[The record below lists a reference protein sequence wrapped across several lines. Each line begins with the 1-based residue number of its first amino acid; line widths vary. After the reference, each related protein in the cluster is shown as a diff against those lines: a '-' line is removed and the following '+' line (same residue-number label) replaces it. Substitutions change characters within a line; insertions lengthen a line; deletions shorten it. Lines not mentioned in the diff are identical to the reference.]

1 MAAKTTK
8 SWKDKVA
15 HHEGLIRL
23 IEPGNTLSEVIRYLV
38 NFSVLFV
45 YLNCAKKKKTFLA
58 QIYRNPALCNK
69 LFLNFF
75 CLLIDEKACLIPF
88 VYKF

>member
-45 YLNCAKKKKTFLA
+45 YLNCAKKKKLS
-58 QIYRNPALCNK
+58 
-69 LFLNFF
+69 
-75 CLLIDEKACLIPF
+75 
-88 VYKF
+88 

>member
-45 YLNCAKKKKTFLA
+45 YLNCAKKKKNFLSPNI
-58 QIYRNPALCNK
+58 QEPSSLQ
-69 LFLNFF
+69 
-75 CLLIDEKACLIPF
+75 
-88 VYKF
+88 